1 MRTVQFLTRHDRH
14 AVWRCAD
21 CTLAWRE
28 DAKVVNTRVNGG
40 TTTVGAWC
48 RLDTLGSPTWTPL
61 TYMPAGPFHE
71 LPGLDYSDYRNAPKG
86 NMPPALRAAIR
97 ESTFGGQMPD
107 FTPTFPRQANTPLL
121 GWPGPNE

>member
-1 MRTVQFLTRHDRH
+1 MRTVNTLIEADRGS
-14 AVWRCAD
+14 VWRCSD

-28 DAKVVNTRVNGG
+28 
-40 TTTVGAWC
+40 GAWC

-61 TYMPAGPFHE
+61 NYTPQGPFYD
-71 LPGLDYSDYRNAPKG
+71 LGPIDKLSYSDFRNVPRL
-86 NMPPALRAAIR
+86 PDD
-97 ESTFGGQMPD
+97 PD